1 MGSWSQVQINKYRK
15 TRLHSVLTLS
25 LICSIRTLPMTKR
38 SLPRYAT
45 IHHHRCVIVGVG
57 MVVCVLDFIWIST
70 ALDNFTTG
78 HSHDNDSSRDSSSRS
93 RHSSK
98 RIHDDDDD
106 ILLTSNHSHGHHHR
120 LITVSA
126 ANATIAQ
133 PLLAGPYK
141 QLNAVLKS
149 YHTNDPP
156 MTMTTGG
163 GGGNGNSNSSSSGSG
178 SSGSS
183 SSGIN
188 SGSRGPSPPPTN
200 TNTSVN
206 TNTHSNNHIN
216 VTITTPAIA
225 YGPSHSH
232 LNRTNAT
239 AEPIQ
244 GLGLGLGQGTAKGH
258 GLDIQGIGHDV
269 EGDDEGDD
277 EGMGCGGRMPMPVS
291 LSLPPTLSYDPLVT
305 FKTVAQLFGEGH
317 MGNATVPYLATGT
330 FYDPPP

>member
-163 GGGNGNSNSSSSGSG
+163 GGGNGNSNSSGSG

-317 MGNATVPYLATGT
+317 MGNATAPYLATGT